1 MSVSEW
7 RETNLD
13 EVLSFYNGKKRPTE
27 SGNIPVY
34 GGNGILS
41 YCNSYNT
48 EGESLIIGRVGAYCG
63 NVFYENKKCWISDN
77 AILAKAKT
85 NVSCKFMY
93 YILKH
98 TNLNDMHIGSSQPL
112 LTQGI
117 LKGLTTTMPRFAEQ
131 KAIAATL
138 SALDDMIELNNQ
150 INKTLEEMAQ
160 AIFKSWFVDF
170 EPFKNGEFE
179 ESELGLIPKGWEVI
193 ELRDIVDTFNGYSY
207 KGSDLN
213 EESKDALFTIKNFQR
228 DGGFKTDGFKG
239 LQISER
245 VKPFHYLHRFDLIVA
260 HTDITQA
267 ADIIG
272 NPILILS
279 NGNYKNLIMSMD
291 LVKVVSKKPKINNF
305 ILYMLLKD
313 ERFKAHAIG
322 YSSGTTVLHLNK
334 KAIPDYKV
342 ALPKDMDIIEKITV
356 IFESIYKE
364 VSRIYEENRI
374 IKEIRDTLLPKLISG
389 EIRVPVE
396 EVV

>member
-1 MSVSEW
+1 M
-7 RETNLD
+7 
-13 EVLSFYNGKKRPTE
+13 
-27 SGNIPVY
+27 
-34 GGNGILS
+34 
-41 YCNSYNT
+41 
-48 EGESLIIGRVGAYCG
+48 A
-63 NVFYENKKCWISDN
+63 
-77 AILAKAKT
+77 
-85 NVSCKFMY
+85 
-93 YILKH
+93 
-98 TNLNDMHIGSSQPL
+98 
-112 LTQGI
+112 
-117 LKGLTTTMPRFAEQ
+117 
-131 KAIAATL
+131 
-138 SALDDMIELNNQ
+138 IELNNQ

-170 EPFKNGEFE
+170 EPFKDGEFE